1 MHFLDHYQYLGNCP
15 PIPPLTQQQ
24 SIDIKLGVVLGE
36 GRGRWEVAQILIL
49 ILLFII
55 NVTSELAGW
64 HGFKLKGG
72 DEHCQRNGY
81 CKNIV
86 QGL

>member
-1 MHFLDHYQYLGNCP
+1 MHFLDQYQYLGNCP
-15 PIPPLTQQQ
+15 PTPPLTQQQ
-24 SIDIKLGVVLGE
+24 SIDIKVGLVLG
-36 GRGRWEVAQILIL
+36 
-49 ILLFII
+49 FII
-55 NVTSELAGW
+55 KVTSELAGW

-72 DEHCQRNGY
+72 DEHFQRNGY

>member
-1 MHFLDHYQYLGNCP
+1 MEGR
-15 PIPPLTQQQ
+15 
-24 SIDIKLGVVLGE
+24 GGEGRGGEGRGGE
-36 GRGRWEVAQILIL
+36 GRGRWAVAQTLIL
-49 ILLFII
+49 ILLLII
-55 NVTSELAGW
+55 KVTSELAGW
-64 HGFKLKGG
+64 HGFKLKRG